1 MDRTGASH
9 RLSQLHWQFRS
20 FSERC
25 FSSTWNTHAIVGHPS
40 LSPSSTPMDTVD
52 RAVQDLD
59 EEMMSI
65 IDRKD
70 FNDRVTWY
78 NQVLQQHNA
87 LSGKRS
93 KEPERVV
100 AENDANESIP
110 VATEAATG
118 AVAAALLGRVVAAA

>member
-1 MDRTGASH
+1 MG
-9 RLSQLHWQFRS
+9 
-20 FSERC
+20 
-25 FSSTWNTHAIVGHPS
+25 
-40 LSPSSTPMDTVD
+40 TVD
-52 RAVQDLD
+52 RDVQDLD

-65 IDRKD
+65 VDRKD
-70 FNDRVTWY
+70 FNDRVTWD
-78 NQVLQQHNA
+78 NQVLQQHIA

-110 VATEAATG
+110 LAKEAATG